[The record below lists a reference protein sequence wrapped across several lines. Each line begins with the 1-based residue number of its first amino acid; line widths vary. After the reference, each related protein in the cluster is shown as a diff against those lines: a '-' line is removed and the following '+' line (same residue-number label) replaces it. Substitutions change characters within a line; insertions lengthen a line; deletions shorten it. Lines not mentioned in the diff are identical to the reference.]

1 MKLGLVH
8 WVFLLHFETLVSNI
22 IFTSC
27 FLYSRYKVSSML
39 RFLVKKK
46 ISKYNLLLCD
56 ELTVQWPEANSLV
69 ILIRLVLRVASSL
82 VSSVRQVHIS
92 YVSSHRWIQIH
103 RCEMLYLEMFI
114 LSRVLIIIYMSKCKV
129 WTRAAR
135 YIVSASISRCA
146 HPQ

>member
-22 IFTSC
+22 IFTLLLPL
-27 FLYSRYKVSSML
+27 FKVQG
-39 RFLVKKK
+39 VKHAEIPCQKK

-129 WTRAAR
+129 WTVLNVGNFDGVFFI
-135 YIVSASISRCA
+135 YF
-146 HPQ
+146 